1 MKIYIFNI
9 LFLIGFFIFPLHAAE
24 KSKAADDANLY
35 IISPLDG
42 ETVSSPVKIV
52 FGLEGMGVAPA
63 GIKFNNTGHHHLL
76 IDVAEL
82 PDVNSPIPSDDNH
95 RHFGKGQTEAIIELE
110 SGEHNLQLI
119 LGDHMHIP
127 HDPVVVSK
135 KIKINVEAKEI
146 PPQKET
152 KCISNGYGGC
162 K

>member
-1 MKIYIFNI
+1 MKNYIFNI
-9 LFLIGFFIFPLHAAE
+9 IFLIGFFIFPLHAAE
-24 KSKAADDANLY
+24 KSKAAYDANLY

-76 IDVAEL
+76 IDLAEL

-110 SGEHNLQLI
+110 PGEHNLQLI

-135 KIKINVEAKEI
+135 KIKINVEDNKISSQEE
-146 PPQKET
+146 K

>member
-1 MKIYIFNI
+1 MKFPFFNI
-9 LFLIGFFIFPLHAAE
+9 LFLLGFFVFPLYAGERSTAV
-24 KSKAADDANLY
+24 DDAKLY

-52 FGLEGMGVAPA
+52 FGLQGMGIAPA
-63 GIKFNNTGHHHLL
+63 GIKFDNTGHHHLL
-76 IDVAEL
+76 IDMAEL

-95 RHFGKGQTEAIIELE
+95 KHFGKGQTEAVIELQP
-110 SGEHNLQLI
+110 GEHTLQLM

-127 HDPVVVSK
+127 HDSVVVSK
-135 KIKINVEAKEI
+135 KIKINVEDNKISSQEE
-146 PPQKET
+146 K

>member
-1 MKIYIFNI
+1 MKFPFFNF
-9 LFLIGFFIFPLHAAE
+9 LFLLGFFISLIYAGE
-24 KSKAADDANLY
+24 KSTAADDAKLY

-52 FGLEGMGVAPA
+52 FGLQGMGIAPA

-82 PDVNSPIPSDDNH
+82 PDINSPIPSDDNH
-95 RHFGKGQTEAIIELE
+95 KHFGKGQTEAVIELQP
-110 SGEHNLQLI
+110 GEHTLQLI

-135 KIKINVEAKEI
+135 KIKINVEDNKISSQEE
-146 PPQKET
+146 K

>member
-1 MKIYIFNI
+1 MKNYIFNI

-24 KSKAADDANLY
+24 KSKASDDANLY

-42 ETVSSPVKIV
+42 ETVSSPVKVV

-76 IDVAEL
+76 IDVDEL

-95 RHFGKGQTEAIIELE
+95 KHFGKGQTEAIIQLE
-110 SGEHNLQLI
+110 PGEHNLQLI

-135 KIKINVEAKEI
+135 KIKINVEGKET
-146 PPQKET
+146 PPQEET

>member
-24 KSKAADDANLY
+24 KSKAADDVNLY

-63 GIKFNNTGHHHLL
+63 GVKFNNTGHHHLL
-76 IDVAEL
+76 IDLTEL
-82 PDVNSPIPSDDNH
+82 PDTHSPIPSDDNH
-95 RHFGKGQTEAIIELE
+95 RHFGKGQTEALIELKP
-110 SGEHNLQLI
+110 GEHTLQLM

-127 HDPVVVSK
+127 HDPVVVSN
-135 KIKINVEAKEI
+135 KIKIYVESKKILPSE
-146 PPQKET
+146 KT

>member
-1 MKIYIFNI
+1 MKFPFFNI
-9 LFLIGFFIFPLHAAE
+9 LFFLGFFVFPLHAGE
-24 KSKAADDANLY
+24 KSTAVDDAKLY

-52 FGLEGMGVAPA
+52 FGLQGMGIAPA

-82 PDVNSPIPSDDNH
+82 PDINSPIPSDDNH
-95 RHFGKGQTEAIIELE
+95 KHFGKGQTEAVIELQP
-110 SGEHNLQLI
+110 GEHTLQLM

-135 KIKINVEAKEI
+135 KIKINVEEKKI
-146 PPQKET
+146 SSQKEK

>member
-1 MKIYIFNI
+1 MKNYFNI
-9 LFLIGFFIFPLHAAE
+9 LFLLGFFILPTHAVD
-24 KSKAADDANLY
+24 KSKASDDAKLY

-52 FGLEGMGVAPA
+52 FGLKGMGVAPA

-76 IDVAEL
+76 INLTEL
-82 PDVNSPIPSDDNH
+82 PDTNSPIPSDDNH
-95 RHFGKGQTEAIIELE
+95 RHFGKGQTEALIELE
-110 SGEHNLQLI
+110 PGEHTLQLM

-135 KIKINVEAKEI
+135 KIKIYVESKKILPSE
-146 PPQKET
+146 KT